1 MSMSRR
7 LKNSLKESAI
17 SVEEALNHLPVF
29 SEENDQSLCCLYSL
43 NAGGKR
49 LRPFFVLQSC
59 VAMGGSFKDAIPA
72 ACSVEM
78 IHTYSLI
85 HDDMPGMDNDDTRRG
100 KPALHRVCGT
110 EKAVFAGDRLLL
122 EAFRTLIRSN
132 LSGLQ
137 VEAMLRRLASAAGT
151 SFLVGGQFMDMYHPA
166 SADRTWTE
174 RMIAGKTS
182 AMIRVSMEL
191 GSMAAGVSDRE
202 LDIVSSIGDDTGWL
216 FQLTDDIL
224 DVTGTTEEMG
234 KAVSK
239 DAGMGKWNPVSEL
252 GIDGAKELACRN
264 SASISRRLDSLAGDW
279 SVIKELVE
287 YLPERRK

>member
-7 LKNSLKESAI
+7 LKSSVRESAVR
-17 SVEEALNHLPVF
+17 VEEALNRLPLF
-29 SEENDQSLCCLYSL
+29 CEENEQAGYCSYSL

-59 VAMGGSFKDAIPA
+59 VALGGAVENALPA

-85 HDDMPGMDNDDTRRG
+85 HDDLPGMDDDDTRRG
-100 KPALHRVCGT
+100 KPALHRICGT

-122 EAFRTLIRSN
+122 EAFRTLFQTHLPES
-132 LSGLQ
+132 S
-137 VEAMLRRLASAAGT
+137 VKAMLCRLTSAAGA
-151 SFLVGGQFMDMYHPA
+151 SFLAGGQFMDMYHPCT
-166 SADRTWTE
+166 ADRTWIK
-174 RMIAGKTS
+174 RMITGKTS

-191 GSMAAGVSDRE
+191 GSIAAGLSGRE
-202 LDIVSSIGDDTGWL
+202 LDLISSIGDDTGWL

-224 DVTGTTEEMG
+224 DVTGTPEEMG
-234 KAVSK
+234 KAVLK
-239 DAGMGKWNPVSEL
+239 DAGMRKWNPVSEL
-252 GIDGAKELACRN
+252 GVGGAKELAAGKA
-264 SASISRRLDSLAGDW
+264 ASILDRLDSLAGDW

>member
-7 LKNSLKESAI
+7 LKSSLSQ
-17 SVEEALNHLPVF
+17 SVVIVEKALSDLHMF
-29 SEENDQSLCCLYSL
+29 KEENRQAQYCSYSL

-49 LRPFFVLQSC
+49 LRPFLVLHSC
-59 VAMGGSFKDAIPA
+59 AALGGKQDDALPA
-72 ACSVEM
+72 ACAVEM

-85 HDDMPGMDNDDTRRG
+85 HDDLPGMDDDDTRRG
-100 KPALHRVCGT
+100 EPTLHRKCGT

-122 EAFRTLIRSN
+122 ESFRTLLRTDLPQS
-132 LSGLQ
+132 Q
-137 VEAMLRRLASAAGT
+137 VLAMLLRLASAAGT
-151 SFLVGGQFMDMYHPA
+151 SYLVGGQYMDMYHPTV
-166 SADRTWTE
+166 ADRIWTE

-191 GSMAAGVSDRE
+191 GSLAAGISPEE
-202 LDIVSSIGDDTGWL
+202 LKIISSIGDDTGWL

-239 DAGMGKWNPVSEL
+239 DASRGKWNPVSEL
-252 GIDGAKELACRN
+252 GIKGAKELAFKN
-264 SASISRRLDSLAGDW
+264 AALISERLDSLPGNW
-279 SVIKELVE
+279 SVVRDLVE
-287 YLPERRK
+287 YLPERRN

>member
-7 LKNSLKESAI
+7 LKSLLSESAI
-17 SVEEALNHLPVF
+17 RVEDALNSLPMF
-29 SEENDQSLCCLYSL
+29 SQGNPQAEYCSYSL

-49 LRPFFVLQSC
+49 LRPFFVLQSSC
-59 VAMGGSFKDAIPA
+59 ALGGDMEDALWA

-85 HDDMPGMDNDDTRRG
+85 HDDLPGMDDDDTRRG
-100 KPALHRVCGT
+100 KPALHKVCGT
-110 EKAVFAGDRLLL
+110 ENAIFAGDRLLL
-122 EAFRTLIRSN
+122 ESFRALLKTNIPETRTR
-132 LSGLQ
+132 
-137 VEAMLRRLASAAGT
+137 VMLHRLTSAAGV
-151 SFLVGGQFMDMYHPA
+151 SFLVGGQFMDMYHPVC
-166 SADRTWTE
+166 ADRTWTE
-174 RMIAGKTS
+174 RMIMGKTS

-191 GSMAAGVSDRE
+191 GSVVAGVSDRE
-202 LDIVSSIGDDTGWL
+202 LEVISSIGDDIGWL

-239 DAGMGKWNPVSEL
+239 DADMGKWNPVTEL
-252 GIDGAKELACRN
+252 GIDGAIGIACR
-264 SASISRRLDSLAGDW
+264 SAASISDRLDSLTGDW
-279 SVIKELVE
+279 SVVRELVE

>member
-7 LKNSLKESAI
+7 LKRSISESAI
-17 SVEEALNHLPVF
+17 RVEEALNQLPLF
-29 SEENDQSLCCLYSL
+29 CRENRKDQYCSYSL

-59 VAMGGSFKDAIPA
+59 AALEGSIEDALPA

-85 HDDMPGMDNDDTRRG
+85 HDDLPGMDDDDTRRG
-100 KPALHRVCGT
+100 KPALHRICGT
-110 EKAVFAGDRLLL
+110 ERAVFAGDRLLL
-122 EAFRTLIRSN
+122 EAFRTLLHTHLPERS
-132 LSGLQ
+132 
-137 VEAMLRRLASAAGT
+137 VKDMLYRLTSAAGA

-166 SADRTWTE
+166 TVDRTWTE
-174 RMIAGKTS
+174 RMITGKTA

-191 GSMAAGVSDRE
+191 GSMAAGLSGRE
-202 LDIVSSIGDDTGWL
+202 LDLVSSIGDDTGWL

-234 KAVSK
+234 KAVLK

-252 GIDGAKELACRN
+252 GVDGAKELASGN
-264 SASISRRLDSLAGDW
+264 AASISDRLDSLTGDW
-279 SVIKELVE
+279 SIIRELVE